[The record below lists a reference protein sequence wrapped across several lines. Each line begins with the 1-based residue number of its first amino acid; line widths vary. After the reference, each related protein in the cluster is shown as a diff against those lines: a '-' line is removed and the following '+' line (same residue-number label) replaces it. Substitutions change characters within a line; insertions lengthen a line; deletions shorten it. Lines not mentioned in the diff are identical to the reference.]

1 MNESRR
7 SMLRGTI
14 GVSAMSA
21 VPFAF
26 GLSRA
31 LAAPPGRTVRVGVL
45 FSGSP
50 VRWELIDRALIDGLR
65 EHGYAEGRNVVI
77 TRRAG
82 TYPDDRMESYAKE
95 LAGMKLDAIYT
106 SCGWT
111 AAAASKATSLTPI
124 IFGKVSDPVGRGL
137 VKSLAK
143 PGTNLTGRTGR
154 VPQLAPK
161 MLELLRETLPDVK
174 HVGVLMDGRSKA
186 NQARYVEAETAASAM
201 HLKLTAIDW
210 HRIKN
215 VDAAIVTL
223 RAAEVSALLTLPD
236 DDLVAE
242 FLDQL
247 HAATVLLRLPII
259 YPSRELVESGGFM
272 SYGPDSYDIYRR
284 SVAHLDRVLNG
295 ANPAELPIE
304 QPTSLD
310 LAINLKRANALGI
323 TIPRSAL
330 MRADYVVK

>member
-1 MNESRR
+1 MSLTRR
-7 SMLRGTI
+7 RLL
-14 GVSAMSA
+14 
-21 VPFAF
+21 F
-26 GLSRA
+26 GA
-31 LAAPPGRTVRVGVL
+31 LACSSAPLLLRARAAVAAPTDRVVRVGVL

-50 VRWELIDRALIDGLR
+50 WRWELIDRALIAGLS
-65 EHGYAEGRNVVI
+65 EHGYIEGRNIAI

-82 TYPDDRMESYAKE
+82 TYPDDRMEGYASE

-111 AAAASKATSLTPI
+111 AAAASKATSQTPI
-124 IFGKVSDPVGRGL
+124 IFGKVSDPVARGL

-161 MLELLRETLPDVK
+161 MLELLHQTLPNAK

-186 NQARYVEAETAASAM
+186 VQVRFAEADTAARAM
-201 HLKLTAIDW
+201 HLRLSAIDL
-210 HRIKN
+210 HRIQT
-215 VDAAIVTL
+215 VDAAVSTL

-242 FLDQL
+242 FLDQI
-247 HAATVLLRLPII
+247 HQATVLLRLPII
-259 YPSRELVESGGFM
+259 YPSRELVEFGVM
-272 SYGPDSYDIYRR
+272 SYGSDSYDIYRR
-284 SVAHLDRVLNG
+284 SVVHLDRVIKG

-304 QPTSLD
+304 QPNSID

-323 TIPRSAL
+323 TLPRATL
-330 MRADYVVK
+330 MRADYVVR